1 MKKIIKGL
9 VKGTFSPLGVGIMA
23 ADHLISPPPLGDG
36 TISGNHKVARKILL
50 NKLPKETR
58 EKLKSFKQFQEA
70 AALAIPA
77 AGLVG
82 KFALPAAA
90 TIIGGVGTYLQ
101 SRKKKEKEEDL
112 LGAVRKKQAEIQQ
125 DIANKETLK
134 QNEKLTK
141 KDKERGEY
149 LPRKRAPENEFAG
162 ELTNNQGAKIT
173 STKKGGVW
181 DNLPKGQQSNW
192 NKGNNIK
199 GIAQEVKKQQS
210 KAKLKKLLRD
220 KYGNRDQLTG
230 GTLPEE
236 MMGVGAIVNNVGDG
250 KIAGTVEAG
259 DDPPKKKKKKKKKYI
274 YGGKG
279 SRKMWM
285 T

>member
-259 DDPPKKKKKKKKKYI
+259 DDPPKKKKKRYI

-285 T
+285 N